1 MATLTYAK
9 AIILG
14 LVQGLA
20 EFLPI
25 SSSGH
30 LALLQHFFGISSDD
44 VLVFTVLLHM
54 GTLVSVFIVY
64 WKDIFRLQSVLE
76 MKTYG
81 LIDNQSLRK

>member
-1 MATLTYAK
+1 MASITYIK

-30 LALLQHFFGISSDD
+30 LALLQHFFGVNGDS
-44 VLVFTVLLHM
+44 VLLFTVLLHV
-54 GTLVSVFIVY
+54 GTLVSVFICY
-64 WKDIFRLQSVLE
+64 
-76 MKTYG
+76 
-81 LIDNQSLRK
+81 